1 MQGGD
6 QLGSLAPNLLMGRS
20 VLPMPMG
27 PGSEKG
33 EGGEVAEE
41 GDEEV
46 LLRSGLVRVRSLPQ
60 GASPVVVLAGC
71 SV

>member
-1 MQGGD
+1 M
-6 QLGSLAPNLLMGRS
+6 
-20 VLPMPMG
+20 PMLMG

-33 EGGEVAEE
+33 EGGEAAEE